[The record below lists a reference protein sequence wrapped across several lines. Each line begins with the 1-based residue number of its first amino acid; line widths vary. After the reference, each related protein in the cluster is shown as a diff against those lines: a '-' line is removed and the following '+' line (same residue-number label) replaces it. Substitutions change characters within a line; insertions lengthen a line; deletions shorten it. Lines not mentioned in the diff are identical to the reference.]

1 MRGMELGEVLR
12 RRRMTREFDPDRP
25 VPPEVLARVLDRARR
40 GPSAGFS
47 QGTDLL
53 VLTRPADRDRWWA
66 ATVPGRADPGF
77 VPDRWLRGVSSA
89 PCLVVLLSSPE
100 AYLDRYA
107 EPDKG
112 CTDRDAATWPVPW
125 WDVDT
130 GMAALLALLTAVDEG
145 LGALLLGVPGDRW
158 DAVRAAFGIPPDR
171 RLLGVVAL
179 GYAVARPPGGSARRP
194 RRPLSEV
201 VHDGRF
207 GVPWDGPAAR

>member
-1 MRGMELGEVLR
+1 MSGS
-12 RRRMTREFDPDRP
+12 PASS
-25 VPPEVLARVLDRARR
+25 ARTSAAASSGGQSARSL
-40 GPSAGFS
+40 PASAAAISAGS
-47 QGTDLL
+47 M
-53 VLTRPADRDRWWA
+53 PCC
-66 ATVPGRADPGF
+66 
-77 VPDRWLRGVSSA
+77 GVSSA

-112 CTDRDAATWPVPW
+112 RTDRDAATWPVPW

-130 GMAALLALLTAVDEG
+130 GMAALLALLTAADEG
-145 LGALLLGVPGDRW
+145 LGALLLGVPGHSW